1 MLRVQSISGE
11 EIAALP
17 AEGFRNV
24 LELKRHLRKLHGFAV
39 CLQQLVCDGKCLPD
53 EEPIVPEDLQL
64 VVASVISQEQHDDAG
79 MELLSA
85 TGENDLKAVRLL
97 LQAGADESY
106 YRNPRRMLGIDA
118 DHTTSLMMAAAEGH
132 AEILRLLLDAG
143 AKKDLKDFRG
153 RTALHMAVFEGHTET
168 VRLLVDAGA
177 DKDLRDDCGRT
188 ALILAA
194 RMARTEIL
202 SLLVNAGA
210 EKNFRDS
217 SGMTALMYAAAARA
231 ENDVEACHHAAP
243 AVYFETVRLLVEA
256 GVDDNMRDNNG
267 MTALMH
273 AARSGRTDIF
283 SCLCSG
289 STAC

>member
-1 MLRVQSISGE
+1 MLCVKSMSGE

-24 LELKRHLRKLHGFAV
+24 LELKRHLRELHGFAV
-39 CLQQLVCDGKCLPD
+39 CLQQLVCDGKCLSD
-53 EEPIVPEDLQL
+53 DEPIVPEDLQL
-64 VVASVISQEQHDDAG
+64 VVLSVISQEQHDDAG

-85 TGENDLKAVRLL
+85 TAENDLKAARLL
-97 LQAGADESY
+97 LQAGADKNY

-118 DHTTSLMMAAAEGH
+118 DRTTSLMMAATEGH
-132 AEILRLLLDAG
+132 TEILRLLLDAG

-177 DKDLRDDCGRT
+177 DKDLRDDYGRT
-188 ALILAA
+188 ALTLAA
-194 RMARTEIL
+194 RMARPEIL

-217 SGMTALMYAAAARA
+217 SGMTALMYAARA
-231 ENDVEACHHAAP
+231 GNDVEACHHAAP
-243 AVYFETVRLLVEA
+243 TAYLETVRLLVEA

-273 AARSGRTDIF
+273 AARSGRTEIF

-289 STAC
+289 STTC